1 MNIRED
7 SPGRTNRFQRWFV
20 IGLAI
25 WLALTCGLVLVAVWN
40 NPFHRAMLG
49 MGWGLIVLWIGG
61 GGLAMWYWRDFW
73 CGLAGRVGLPWGLKF
88 ILGCT
93 GLALLEEAIT
103 TTLTNCAPLFGVEV
117 GQAYIT
123 ASANY
128 FDVVLYHS
136 VVMFVPLFIGWAVI
150 LRWWRFSPF
159 AVFVLFGLTGL
170 LAETIAFG
178 PQNLASFA
186 LWIFVYG
193 LMVWLPA
200 HWVPEDRPARVPRWW
215 AYPLAVVLPFCFV
228 PLVLVLAPWLWLTPK
243 HPPIHFPPIVGG

>member
-1 MNIRED
+1 
-7 SPGRTNRFQRWFV
+7 
-20 IGLAI
+20 
-25 WLALTCGLVLVAVWN
+25 
-40 NPFHRAMLG
+40 
-49 MGWGLIVLWIGG
+49 
-61 GGLAMWYWRDFW
+61 
-73 CGLAGRVGLPWGLKF
+73 
-88 ILGCT
+88 
-93 GLALLEEAIT
+93 
-103 TTLTNCAPLFGVEV
+103 
-117 GQAYIT
+117 
-123 ASANY
+123 
-128 FDVVLYHS
+128 LYHS

-170 LAETIAFG
+170 LAETLAFG